1 MVTRMALR
9 HALLAALLTVGEAS
23 GYDLAKEFDAA
34 RATFWT
40 ASPQQIYR
48 ELEGMEGAGL
58 VSARVVRQSAR
69 PDKRMLSLTAAGRT
83 ELDANSR
90 SVAKPTAVR
99 DEMLV
104 MVQSVSA
111 GDRHAICATI
121 GDRLAASRRKLAHYE
136 RVEHAYRA
144 GRDDA
149 AVYADTQVV
158 GPYLTLLRGLAFERE
173 NITWCETALTALSVE
188 DDSEGEGGA

>member
-1 MVTRMALR
+1 MALR

-23 GYDLAKEFDAA
+23 GYDLAKEFDPA

-48 ELEGMEGAGL
+48 ELDGMEGAGL

-69 PDKRMLSLTAAGRT
+69 PDKRMLSLTDAGRA
-83 ELDANSR
+83 ELTANSR
-90 SVAKPTAVR
+90 SAAKPTAIR

-111 GDRHAICATI
+111 GDPRAVCVTI
-121 GDRLAASRRKLAHYE
+121 RDRLTASRRKLAHYE
-136 RVEHAYRA
+136 RIEDAYRA

-149 AVYADTQVV
+149 AVYADGQIV

-173 NITWCETALTALSVE
+173 NIAWCETALTALSV
-188 DDSEGEGGA
+188 DGDSEGESGA